1 MLLTGKRVSHR
12 QTYFPTETQETD
24 RTHRTSNVA
33 LKWQHLGRQ
42 AGWQAGMQMQTGR
55 KAASYAGNWAGR
67 VRKFGFQIEVQIKR
81 GAWHVHT
88 NDPDDSKETS
98 GHTKHTKM

>member
-1 MLLTGKRVSHR
+1 
-12 QTYFPTETQETD
+12 
-24 RTHRTSNVA
+24 
-33 LKWQHLGRQ
+33 
-42 AGWQAGMQMQTGR
+42 MQTGR

-88 NDPDDSKETS
+88 NDPDDYIRDIWAY
-98 GHTKHTKM
+98 